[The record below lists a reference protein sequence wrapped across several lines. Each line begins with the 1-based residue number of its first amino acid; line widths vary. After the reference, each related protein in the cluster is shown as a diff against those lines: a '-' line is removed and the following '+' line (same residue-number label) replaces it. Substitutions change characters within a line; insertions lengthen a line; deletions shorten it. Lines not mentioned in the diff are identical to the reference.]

1 MPTEARDISHAVYR
15 KLKPGDLIFWAADVA
30 DSDKAPAVSHVQI
43 YLGKE
48 KSDGLPVMVGSSEGR
63 SYRGQKRNGYGIV
76 DFHVPKVGG
85 KTRIVGFG
93 PPPFPGK

>member
-1 MPTEARDISHAVYR
+1 
-15 KLKPGDLIFWAADVA
+15 
-30 DSDKAPAVSHVQI
+30 
-43 YLGKE
+43 
-48 KSDGLPVMVGSSEGR
+48 MVGSSDGR

-93 PPPFPGK
+93 PPPCPGK